1 MKLVLAILLL
11 ALVPPVDYS
20 KKEPNPEPPVIHY
33 NEEDDLIRVEEDMP
47 YEGLQRLD

>member
-33 NEEDDLIRVEEDMP
+33 NEEDNLIRVEEDMP